1 MLAAGAGDASH
12 TGRWAPRYRPTSGV
26 RTLAALSKTK
36 VPDLG
41 DVRVTVMGGGSF
53 GLAMAAVIGGKGFP
67 VKVLMRNQEQADY
80 LNANHMSDTYI
91 KGVELPTTII
101 ATTNVEDALADCTYA
116 IHAHNAQQPPSRRIN
131 LQGISIGDGAFA
143 PEVQPR
149 EERERVLPEVVCCT
163 C

>member
-80 LNANHMSDTYI
+80 LNAVSYTHLT
-91 KGVELPTTII
+91 LPTTPY
-101 ATTNVEDALADCTYA
+101 V
-116 IHAHNAQQPPSRRIN
+116 
-131 LQGISIGDGAFA
+131 
-143 PEVQPR
+143 
-149 EERERVLPEVVCCT
+149 
-163 C
+163 